1 MSTLLEAIAKGWSW
15 KIGKPAAILSQNSF
29 GNVIVQTEHDWFFR
43 IIPEDP
49 RCVLLGTSREEM
61 EEETSTEEFKL
72 DWEMKILVEKAEI
85 ILGKLDEG
93 QCYHLVIPGIL
104 GGKYHV
110 SNIKKISLTELLDF
124 SGYVASKI
132 ENLPDGTK
140 VEFRV
145 IE

>member
-1 MSTLLEAIAKGWSW
+1 MNALLEAIARGWSW
-15 KIGKPAAILSQNSF
+15 KIGKPVAVIMQNAF

-61 EEETSTEEFKL
+61 EEEMNKKDFKL
-72 DWEMKILVEKAEI
+72 DWEMTILVEKAQTV
-85 ILGKLDEG
+85 LGKLDEG

-104 GGKYHV
+104 GGAYDV
-110 SNIKKISLTELLDF
+110 SNIKKISLIELLDF

-140 VEFRV
+140 IKFKW
-145 IE
+145 I